1 MYVRREPR
9 RALLASDADALCE
22 LVDLVGRREEEKG
35 AVRTVALKESPITPT
50 SIWNLELNRESM
62 PVTNLK
68 HSMSDAVPNKQ

>member
-1 MYVRREPR
+1 MRK
-9 RALLASDADALCE
+9 
-22 LVDLVGRREEEKG
+22 KG
-35 AVRTVALKESPITPT
+35 AVRTVALKGSPITPT